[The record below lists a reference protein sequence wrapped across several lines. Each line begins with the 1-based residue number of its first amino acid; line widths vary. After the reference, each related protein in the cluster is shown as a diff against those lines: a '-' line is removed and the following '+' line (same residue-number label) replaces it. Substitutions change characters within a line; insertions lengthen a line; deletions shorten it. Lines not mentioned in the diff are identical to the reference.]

1 MKLLRR
7 LRALFRKEELN
18 QELSDELAFHLEKQ
32 IEQNLAAGMSAEEAR
47 YAALRRFGGVEQVKE
62 ECRDAWGV
70 RFIDTLLQDIHF
82 GLRMLAK
89 NRGFTV
95 VAVMTLALG
104 IGVNTAIFSVLNGW
118 LFRPLPV
125 RAPEQI
131 MVLGFFQQEE
141 GSQFSYLDFLDFQ
154 KQADAFSDL
163 FGYKFGGAGFSV
175 NGSNPSEFAYSVVT
189 GNYFAALG
197 LKPALGRLFVPGEGE
212 KPGEERLVV
221 LGYSCWQE
229 RFGGDPGTVG
239 KQVQINGK
247 PLTVIGVAPKEFHGT
262 FFGLDMDGYLS
273 LNAMALFGD
282 SSGFWTDRHDRHL
295 TVLGRLKRTASQ
307 SQAQSSVDVIASRLA
322 AQYPAMDKG
331 VSVRVIPERLARP
344 APFVT
349 SFVPVIAS
357 VFLVLPAL
365 VLLLASMNVAN
376 ILLARAAARQREMA
390 IRVALGAGR
399 WRLIRQ
405 LLTESLLLALL
416 GGIGGLLLGK
426 WAIGASGSMLHSVTT
441 SSSNIGFR
449 LDTNL
454 DWRVFVYALGTVLI
468 TGILVG
474 VWPAF
479 RASRAD
485 VNAGLREIGRG
496 DRAGVGRHRIRNLL
510 VVAQV
515 AGSLMLL
522 IAAGL
527 FVRSLEHA
535 EHMDLGFD
543 PDHVL
548 VVMLDVRQVGY
559 EETRAKTFFR
569 ELERHTQ
576 AMPGVQTASL
586 ALTVPLGTPA
596 PRDPVYVEARPLAA
610 GQLPPKIHHNSIDP
624 FYFET
629 LHIPL
634 LSGRPFT
641 DSDDGTAPPV
651 AIVNQAM
658 AARFWP
664 NQDPIGKRFSL
675 KSAAG
680 PFIEVVGLARDGQS
694 MWMLSP
700 HPQPFFYLPLAQN
713 FSPVSVLQVRSKGP
727 PESLI
732 PGVEEEIRQLA
743 PGLPIFSVGT
753 MQQVVH
759 GLTGLFFFRLAAS
772 LAGAMGILGL
782 TLAVVGVYGVVSFM
796 VSQRT
801 HEIGIRM
808 ALGAERLDILRLALW
823 QGLAL
828 VITGVLTGL
837 VVAWALTR
845 AMSRVLIG
853 VTPNDPE
860 TYVII
865 SLLLS
870 AVALAASYIPARR
883 ATKVDPMVALR
894 YE

>member
-1 MKLLRR
+1 
-7 LRALFRKEELN
+7 
-18 QELSDELAFHLEKQ
+18 
-32 IEQNLAAGMSAEEAR
+32 
-47 YAALRRFGGVEQVKE
+47 
-62 ECRDAWGV
+62 
-70 RFIDTLLQDIHF
+70 
-82 GLRMLAK
+82 MLAK
-89 NRGFTV
+89 NPGFTAAV
-95 VAVMTLALG
+95 VLSLALG

-125 RAPEQI
+125 PAPKQI

-141 GSQFSYLDFLDFQ
+141 GSHFSYLDFLDFQ
-154 KQADAFSDL
+154 RQADAFSDL
-163 FGYKFGGAGFSV
+163 FGYAMGGAGLSV
-175 NGSNPSEFAYSVVT
+175 DGKASEFAYSVVT
-189 GNYFAALG
+189 GNYFSALG

-221 LGYSCWQE
+221 LGYSCWQT
-229 RFGGDPGTVG
+229 RFGGDFAIVG

-262 FFGLDMDGYLS
+262 FFAFDMDGYLS
-273 LNAMALFGD
+273 LNAMRLVQG
-282 SSGFWTDRHDRHL
+282 SSGFWTDRHDRQL
-295 TVLGRLKRTASQ
+295 VVLGRLKRGASQ
-307 SQAQSSVDVIASRLA
+307 TQAQSSVDVIAGRLA
-322 AQYPAMDKG
+322 AEYPGTDKG
-331 VSVRVIPERLARP
+331 VRVRVIPERLARP

-357 VFLVLPAL
+357 LFLVLPAL

-376 ILLARAAARQREMA
+376 ILLARGAARQREMA

-399 WRLIRQ
+399 GRLIRQ
-405 LLTESLLLALL
+405 LLTESLLLACL
-416 GGIGGLLLGK
+416 GGIGGLILGK
-426 WAIGASGSMLHSVTT
+426 WAIGASGSMLHSVISTT
-441 SSSNIGFR
+441 SGVGYR
-449 LDTNL
+449 LDTSL
-454 DWRVFVYALGTVLI
+454 DWRVFAYTLGTALI

-479 RASRAD
+479 RASRTD
-485 VNAGLREIGRG
+485 MNATLRESGRDDHVGIGRHG
-496 DRAGVGRHRIRNLL
+496 IRSLL

-522 IAAGL
+522 IVAGL

-535 EHMDLGFD
+535 EHMNLGFD

-548 VVMLDVRQVGY
+548 NVMLDVRQIGY
-559 EETRAKTFFR
+559 DETRAKTFFR
-569 ELERHTQ
+569 ELEGHVR
-576 AMPGVQTASL
+576 AMPGVQSVSL
-586 ALTVPLGTPA
+586 ALTVPLGMPG
-596 PRDPVYVEARPLAA
+596 PGDPIYIEGRPLPAS
-610 GQLPPKIHHNSIDP
+610 QLPPKISHNSVDP

-629 LHIPL
+629 MRIPL

-641 DSDDGTAPPV
+641 DSDNEAARPV
-651 AIVNQAM
+651 AIVNQTM
-658 AARFWP
+658 AASFWP

-694 MWMLSP
+694 MWMLSLR
-700 HPQPFFYLPLAQN
+700 PQPFFYVPLAQN
-713 FSPVSVLQVRSKGP
+713 YAPFLSLQVRSRGR

-732 PGVEEEIRQLA
+732 PGVEGEIRQLA
-743 PGLPIFSVGT
+743 PGLPILNVAT
-753 MQQVVH
+753 MQQAVH

-782 TLAVVGVYGVVSFM
+782 TLAVVGVYGVVSFT

-823 QGLAL
+823 QGLVL
-828 VITGVLTGL
+828 VITGVLAGL
-837 VVAWALTR
+837 VVAMAITR
-845 AMSRVLIG
+845 AMSQLLIG
-853 VTPNDPE
+853 VSPNDPA
-860 TYVII
+860 TYAII
-865 SLLLS
+865 SILLS
-870 AVALAASYIPARR
+870 AVALAACYIPARR

>member
-1 MKLLRR
+1 MSLFEW
-7 LRALFRKEELN
+7 LFRRRERE
-18 QELSDELAFHLEKQ
+18 DELDEEIRAHLDMA
-32 IEQNLAAGMSAEEAR
+32 EQERREQGESAEQAR
-47 YAALRRFGGVEQVKE
+47 TSALREFGNVALVKDTTRDMWGFRWLE
-62 ECRDAWGV
+62 E
-70 RFIDTLLQDIHF
+70 LLQDLRY

-89 NRGFTV
+89 NPALTAV
-95 VAVMTLALG
+95 VVLSLALG
-104 IGVNTAIFSVLNGW
+104 IGVNTAIFSVLDGW

-125 RAPEQI
+125 RAPSQI

-163 FGYKFGGAGFSV
+163 FGYTFGGAGFSV
-175 NGSNPSEFAYSVVT
+175 NGSNASEFAYSVVT
-189 GNYFAALG
+189 GNYFPALG

-212 KPGEERLVV
+212 KLGEERLVV

-229 RFGGDPGTVG
+229 RFGGDPGIVG

-273 LNAMALFGD
+273 LNAMALFQD
-282 SSGFWTDRHDRHL
+282 SSRFWTDRHDRRL
-295 TVLGRLKRTASQ
+295 TVLGRLKRAASRA
-307 SQAQSSVDVIASRLA
+307 QAQSSVDVIAGRLA
-322 AQYPAMDKG
+322 AQYPATDKG

-357 VFLVLPAL
+357 LFLILPAL
-365 VLLLASMNVAN
+365 VLLQASMNVAN
-376 ILLARAAARQREMA
+376 ILLARAAVRQREMA

-399 WRLIRQ
+399 GRLIRQ
-405 LLTESLLLALL
+405 LLTESLLLAFL
-416 GGIGGLLLGK
+416 GGIGGLVLGK
-426 WAIGASGSMLHSVTT
+426 SAIGASSSMLHSVTT
-441 SSSNIGFR
+441 SSSNVGFR
-449 LDTNL
+449 LDTSL
-454 DWRVFVYALGTVLI
+454 DWRVFAYALATVLI

-485 VNAGLREIGRG
+485 VNTGLRESGRV
-496 DRAGVGRHRIRNLL
+496 DHSGVRRHGIRSLL
-510 VVAQV
+510 VAAQV

-535 EHMDLGFD
+535 EHMNLGFD
-543 PDHVL
+543 PNQVL
-548 VVMLDVRQVGY
+548 NVMLDVRQVGY
-559 EETRAKTFFR
+559 DDMRAKTFFR

-576 AMPGVQTASL
+576 AIPGVQTASL

-596 PRDPVYVEARPLAA
+596 PRDPVYVEGRPLAA
-610 GQLPPKIHHNSIDP
+610 GQLPPRIPHNSIDP
-624 FYFET
+624 GYFET
-629 LHIPL
+629 MRIPL
-634 LSGRPFT
+634 VSGRPFT
-641 DSDDGTAPPV
+641 DSDDGTVPPV

-658 AARFWP
+658 ATRFWP

-700 HPQPFFYLPLAQN
+700 HPQPFFYMPLAQN
-713 FSPVSVLQVRSKGP
+713 FAPFLSLQVRSTGP

-732 PGVEEEIRQLA
+732 PAVEEEIRQLA
-743 PGLPIFSVGT
+743 PGLPIFNVGT
-753 MQQVVH
+753 MQQAVH
-759 GLTGLFFFRLAAS
+759 GLAGLFFFRLAAS

-782 TLAVVGVYGVVSFM
+782 TLAVVGVYGVVSFT
-796 VSQRT
+796 VSQRN

-808 ALGAERLDILRLALW
+808 ALGAERMDILRLALR
-823 QGLAL
+823 QGLVL
-828 VITGVLTGL
+828 VVIGVLTGL
-837 VVAWALTR
+837 MVASAL
-845 AMSRVLIG
+845 SRVMSQLLIG
-853 VTPNDPE
+853 VSPNDVA
-860 TYVII
+860 TYALITT
-865 SLLLS
+865 LLS
-870 AVALAASYIPARR
+870 TVALAASYIPARR